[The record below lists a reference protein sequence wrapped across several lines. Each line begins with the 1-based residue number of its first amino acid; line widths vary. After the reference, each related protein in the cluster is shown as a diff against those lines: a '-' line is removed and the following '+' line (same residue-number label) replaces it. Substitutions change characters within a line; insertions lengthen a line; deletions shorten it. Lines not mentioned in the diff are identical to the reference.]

1 MVSREEKFYIFKKED
16 VDYVLQQNPL
26 LEEYFQTMCSLVR
39 FHRIAHNKKPE
50 NSYVACNQDE
60 PYAEKVWN
68 IILEG
73 EKQKLNEVNRRASS
87 QD

>member
-16 VDYVLQQNPL
+16 VDSVLQKNPL
-26 LEEYFQTMCSLVR
+26 LEEYFQTMCSLIKL
-39 FHRIAHNKKPE
+39 HRIAHNKKPE

-60 PYAEKVWN
+60 PYAEDVWK
-68 IILEG
+68 IILDG
-73 EKQKLNEVNRRASS
+73 EKQKEVNGRASS